1 MFLPQVLIS
10 VLAMT
15 MSMVTLIPERWVFE
29 PEGTSS
35 ATCLYHCDPSGLY
48 ACVLEP
54 ISSISAGTIDT
65 LGAV

>member
-1 MFLPQVLIS
+1 
-10 VLAMT
+10 MT

-54 ISSISAGTIDT
+54 ISSISAGAIDT